1 MCDRRSLLHQGRGDP
16 ERRAPYLTMSPNKS
30 PGLDSGLNHHD
41 ERICTHIIGLLCAVF
56 KRSPCWSF
64 SHTEPLIGEVY
75 LEKILEKLHATL
87 SETKAQADQGGMEPL
102 ICFICDVASTFYSS
116 VTDCLLLAS
125 AEELLLTAFQITAQ
139 DHSNT
144 HLSGEH
150 TDTHT
155 LPISALLQNAHAHT
169 HTRTGGWSY

>member
-1 MCDRRSLLHQGRGDP
+1 MMRES
-16 ERRAPYLTMSPNKS
+16 A
-30 PGLDSGLNHHD
+30 
-41 ERICTHIIGLLCAVF
+41 RISCNGGFFCAAS
-56 KRSPCWSF
+56 KCGPCCWF
-64 SHTEPLIGEVY
+64 RPTEPLIGEVY

-144 HLSGEH
+144 HLSGGH
-150 TDTHT
+150 TRTHT
-155 LPISALLQNAHAHT
+155 YRPISA
-169 HTRTGGWSY
+169 